1 MTQTKYKKI
10 NIIVEALQ
18 SSEEFNTITEHLNAH
33 YGLIPSFH
41 PSKELFDNISNS
53 TLFLTYLNDEEVKT
67 FFQNHLN
74 KNLELAIL
82 PNETCPNAIKSFGIS
97 KDIFEAIDDAF
108 NNELLSRVDL
118 LLCNEF
124 LSLNRVIIGDMHGM
138 NRLDFHS
145 NSRWNKVKIFFTNL
159 INLEFKNYTLTT
171 SEDQKI
177 ETAASGIA
185 ILEAAITSENSAIG
199 DELSIH
205 DGKLNAFVLAP
216 TSLLSYIWYLIS
228 IFFYQRISL
237 LSLPKSL
244 GFIKTSKLTIA
255 SNEPIDYLLDNNL
268 LSAKEIQLEILQD
281 CINLHLG
288 RILLEKVKKDETS
301 LEEKDII
308 NVNTLPRGELSSIL
322 IEGKLPLFAK
332 ASDDDFKELFLNL
345 KNSAKFS
352 YIFLTLTILS
362 VLLATTELFAN
373 SAPVIIGAMILAP
386 LMAPIISLS
395 MGVIRSN
402 KSLLTDS
409 LKTLGLGIVMALLF
423 SAVFTLFMPLEQI
436 TPEMRGRLNPNILD
450 LMVAIFS
457 GIAGAYA
464 YAKEEVAKTLAG
476 VAIAVALVPPLS
488 VTGIGIGLGNFDV
501 IYGSFL
507 LFITN
512 LVGITLSAA
521 LTFIVLGFA
530 PVKRA
535 KKGII
540 YTSIMMTII
549 AIPLAISFMHIVETN
564 NFYNKLQTIK
574 TMEINHKTIELKI
587 SHIQTKKDVVTID
600 IDTISTN
607 VIFEEDLEL
616 IKTNIENKIA
626 KKTVLRVTQI
636 LILK

>member
-1 MTQTKYKKI
+1 
-10 NIIVEALQ
+10 
-18 SSEEFNTITEHLNAH
+18 
-33 YGLIPSFH
+33 
-41 PSKELFDNISNS
+41 
-53 TLFLTYLNDEEVKT
+53 
-67 FFQNHLN
+67 
-74 KNLELAIL
+74 
-82 PNETCPNAIKSFGIS
+82 
-97 KDIFEAIDDAF
+97 
-108 NNELLSRVDL
+108 
-118 LLCNEF
+118 
-124 LSLNRVIIGDMHGM
+124 
-138 NRLDFHS
+138 
-145 NSRWNKVKIFFTNL
+145 
-159 INLEFKNYTLTT
+159 
-171 SEDQKI
+171 
-177 ETAASGIA
+177 
-185 ILEAAITSENSAIG
+185 
-199 DELSIH
+199 
-205 DGKLNAFVLAP
+205 
-216 TSLLSYIWYLIS
+216 
-228 IFFYQRISL
+228 
-237 LSLPKSL
+237 
-244 GFIKTSKLTIA
+244 
-255 SNEPIDYLLDNNL
+255 
-268 LSAKEIQLEILQD
+268 
-281 CINLHLG
+281 
-288 RILLEKVKKDETS
+288 
-301 LEEKDII
+301 
-308 NVNTLPRGELSSIL
+308 
-322 IEGKLPLFAK
+322 LFAK

-362 VLLATTELFAN
+362 VLLATTGLFAN

>member
-1 MTQTKYKKI
+1 
-10 NIIVEALQ
+10 
-18 SSEEFNTITEHLNAH
+18 
-33 YGLIPSFH
+33 
-41 PSKELFDNISNS
+41 
-53 TLFLTYLNDEEVKT
+53 
-67 FFQNHLN
+67 
-74 KNLELAIL
+74 
-82 PNETCPNAIKSFGIS
+82 
-97 KDIFEAIDDAF
+97 
-108 NNELLSRVDL
+108 
-118 LLCNEF
+118 
-124 LSLNRVIIGDMHGM
+124 
-138 NRLDFHS
+138 
-145 NSRWNKVKIFFTNL
+145 
-159 INLEFKNYTLTT
+159 
-171 SEDQKI
+171 
-177 ETAASGIA
+177 
-185 ILEAAITSENSAIG
+185 
-199 DELSIH
+199 
-205 DGKLNAFVLAP
+205 
-216 TSLLSYIWYLIS
+216 
-228 IFFYQRISL
+228 
-237 LSLPKSL
+237 
-244 GFIKTSKLTIA
+244 
-255 SNEPIDYLLDNNL
+255 
-268 LSAKEIQLEILQD
+268 
-281 CINLHLG
+281 
-288 RILLEKVKKDETS
+288 
-301 LEEKDII
+301 
-308 NVNTLPRGELSSIL
+308 
-322 IEGKLPLFAK
+322 
-332 ASDDDFKELFLNL
+332 
-345 KNSAKFS
+345 
-352 YIFLTLTILS
+352 
-362 VLLATTELFAN
+362 
-373 SAPVIIGAMILAP
+373 
-386 LMAPIISLS
+386 

>member
-1 MTQTKYKKI
+1 M
-10 NIIVEALQ
+10 
-18 SSEEFNTITEHLNAH
+18 
-33 YGLIPSFH
+33 
-41 PSKELFDNISNS
+41 
-53 TLFLTYLNDEEVKT
+53 
-67 FFQNHLN
+67 
-74 KNLELAIL
+74 
-82 PNETCPNAIKSFGIS
+82 
-97 KDIFEAIDDAF
+97 
-108 NNELLSRVDL
+108 
-118 LLCNEF
+118 
-124 LSLNRVIIGDMHGM
+124 
-138 NRLDFHS
+138 
-145 NSRWNKVKIFFTNL
+145 
-159 INLEFKNYTLTT
+159 
-171 SEDQKI
+171 
-177 ETAASGIA
+177 
-185 ILEAAITSENSAIG
+185 
-199 DELSIH
+199 
-205 DGKLNAFVLAP
+205 
-216 TSLLSYIWYLIS
+216 
-228 IFFYQRISL
+228 
-237 LSLPKSL
+237 
-244 GFIKTSKLTIA
+244 
-255 SNEPIDYLLDNNL
+255 
-268 LSAKEIQLEILQD
+268 
-281 CINLHLG
+281 
-288 RILLEKVKKDETS
+288 
-301 LEEKDII
+301 
-308 NVNTLPRGELSSIL
+308 
-322 IEGKLPLFAK
+322 FAK

-362 VLLATTELFAN
+362 VLLATTGLFAN